1 MKSLDAT
8 EVIEQLGMPTIRQ
21 QSSFDEMSDDVIR
34 RMLQEGTILK
44 LDKGEY
50 IARFDEEASDFQ
62 IILKGRLAY
71 YKHCEDHDVLTR
83 YFHVGEQV
91 GFDEMIGLIN
101 RDGTDV
107 ALEETLL
114 LTISSELFFDLHVKY
129 PGEFGVFMINL
140 ARELSREIEILED
153 VIGKGTGWVGQPGA
167 GA

>member
-1 MKSLDAT
+1 MQSLDAA
-8 EVIEQLGMPTIRQ
+8 EVIEQLGMPALRQ

-114 LTISSELFFDLHVKY
+114 LTISSQLFFDLHVKY

-153 VIGKGTGWVGQPGA
+153 VIGKGTGWVGQPGT